1 MKGKRLRRS
10 KKNRILA
17 GVMGGIAE
25 FFDVDPT
32 IVRVLFVISI
42 WTGLPVAIY
51 VLLAIIMPE
60 EQSPPRNDHSSY
72 HSTRYYH
79 STNRPRKEA
88 RKVEKDEEW
97 SDF

>member
-1 MKGKRLRRS
+1 MKGKRLKRS

-25 FFDVDPT
+25 YFDVDPT
-32 IVRVLFVISI
+32 IVRVLFAISF
-42 WTGLPVAIY
+42 WTGLPVAVY

-60 EQSPPRNDHSSY
+60 DQSTSRND